1 MNNRYIDLY
10 TTGSEKLL
18 RAGIAEAK
26 LDARLLLEYVCGT
39 DHSTLLAHPDKEVT
53 DEERD
58 KYLSM
63 IDRRAAHEPVAYILG
78 TWNFMGLDFKVNS
91 DVLIPEQD
99 TEILVEEAL
108 RNLEDGMRVLDLCT
122 GSGCIA
128 LSLLNYTNETRAVC
142 TDISDKA
149 LAVAGMNAERLG
161 LSDRTEFVRTDL
173 FPEESDGK
181 FDLIVSNPPYIAS
194 KVIDTLAPEVRDY
207 EPRLALDGSEDGLV
221 FYRRIIEETPKFL
234 YSSGYLLLEIGYDQG
249 QAVKEMLEDKKV
261 YHDIQVI
268 KDLGGNDRVVSAC
281 FY

>member
-1 MNNRYIDLY
+1 M
-10 TTGSEKLL
+10 L

-173 FPEESDGK
+173 FPEESVGK